1 MFEWLVGCKALA
13 VHRRHPHSI
22 FLSSQGYISARLA
35 FPRRDTTGCST
46 QTGSPAPKP
55 SKQCKAFSRCFPSSL
70 SQSGRSV
77 DMPPGTDEGGGM
89 EGLIDAVA
97 TEHVQTIHTNQAL
110 TKISTC
116 DHLNYCS
123 LFDTAS
129 CIYLA
134 AQLFRGI
141 VTGSTPIRQTSKREN
156 AWLPCQWPGRRPDS
170 HGYIRR

>member
-1 MFEWLVGCKALA
+1 MFEWLVDCKASA
-13 VHRRHPHSI
+13 VLGRCLQDI
-22 FLSSQGYISARLA
+22 FLRPQGYISARLV
-35 FPRRDTTGCST
+35 PSCRDTTGHST

-55 SKQCKAFSRCFPSSL
+55 SKQCKAFSRCFPLSL

-77 DMPPGTDEGGGM
+77 DMPPETDEGGGM

-110 TKISTC
+110 TEISTC
-116 DHLNYCS
+116 GHLNYCS

-141 VTGSTPIRQTSKREN
+141 VTGSTPVRQNSKREN
-156 AWLPCQWPGRRPDS
+156 AWLPRQWPGRRQDI
-170 HGYIRR
+170 YKR